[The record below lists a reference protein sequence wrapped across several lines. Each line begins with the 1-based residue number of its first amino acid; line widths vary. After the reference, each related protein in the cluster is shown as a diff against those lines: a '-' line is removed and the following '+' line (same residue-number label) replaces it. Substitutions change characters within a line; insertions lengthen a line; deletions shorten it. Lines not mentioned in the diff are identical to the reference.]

1 MLLATIFLA
10 AFLFGALDPVE
21 ETRHQPCV
29 VYGEIVSSVS
39 EMTAQLSSNC
49 PIQIEQKGR
58 GIIMTS
64 PRWVVAALIPDE
76 PGVHEFVYQW
86 GQMTARFGDQ
96 ELTIAFGPAGGA

>member
-1 MLLATIFLA
+1 MLLT
-10 AFLFGALDPVE
+10 ALLLTASVFSAPDPVE
-21 ETRHQPCV
+21 GTRNQPCV

-39 EMTAQLSSNC
+39 DMTAQLSSNC

-64 PRWVVAALIPDE
+64 PRWVVAALIPEE